1 LWYFERN
8 DVFQVGVEKMVKS
21 FHFIYNDEHSLKQF
35 IIEHGIDQ
43 HPSLL
48 IQAFVGDSPV
58 AVIQELQSQLTRL
71 IPRAVL
77 IGCSSNGQVIS
88 GKITSE
94 IVLSFTVFE
103 KTKVK
108 ALLQEKS
115 GSSKELGKRL
125 YEEMGKAETKAFII
139 FASHLHLGVQEF
151 LDGVSEGGKEIV
163 IVGGVSSDLPHKR
176 PTYVFTNQRISTEG
190 FVTASLGGEE
200 LKIHSHAIEEWR
212 EVGPTFN
219 ITKARGNVV
228 EGINHMK
235 SIRILEMYLGERFVK
250 ELPDSSIEFPFLL
263 QEKNDLV
270 AAYIIKVLPDGS
282 VELNQE
288 IAEGDKMSFGFVSV
302 QDLIDSTTKLMAQ
315 LKRHPVESHF
325 VYNCVARRRYIRDV
339 TDQEL
344 SYFNRIS
351 PVSGFFSY
359 GEFGRN
365 GNKPKLMAHS
375 LTYLGLTEGVRE
387 PIRDM
392 KIDFQLTPEADAMMS
407 LTHLINTAEKD
418 IQELTQ
424 NIQISEEYYRSLFD
438 NNTDFVYSTD
448 LNGRFNS
455 LNPSFIKTFGYRKE
469 EILGKSALQFIRE
482 EDVGRVRRHFYS
494 AMDGREQYYDLP
506 IASKNGEVNFFQIKN
521 IPITV
526 EGECVGIFGIGRNVT
541 KERQFEKKITQLA
554 YYDSETDLPNK
565 LKFREMV
572 DEHIERAKKKKRE
585 LAVLFLDMDRFKM
598 INDTL
603 GHWAGDLIIKEL
615 SQRIQSTLPKGAY
628 LGRFSGDTFTVLLT
642 KDVNESTISD
652 ITQAILK
659 TIQAPFTYQGKE
671 FYISVSIG
679 VGIFPRDGEESTD
692 LLRNADSALT
702 WAKSK
707 GGNNT
712 VYFSRDLKEENT
724 RKVEMEAH
732 LRRAIERE
740 ELFVT
745 FQPIIN
751 IPNQSLIGCESLLR
765 WQHPLW
771 GLISPAEFIPLAE
784 ETGLIYEIGKWV
796 LVESCL
802 QLKKW
807 LDQQMGEFYISVN
820 VSAQQFQHPT
830 FLCDVKEVLAISGL
844 PAEYLCLELT
854 ETIMLHDAAHT
865 IDGMKSLADLGVKLA
880 IDDFGTGY
888 SSLSYLK
895 HLPLHIL
902 KIDRSFVQNMSD
914 HTPDVAI
921 VQSISTMGKGLNMKV
936 VAEGVETVEQL
947 ELLKQLGCDS
957 AQGFLIERPM
967 ALDKMNTYLKGMN
980 LVTSQEQ

>member
-1 LWYFERN
+1 
-8 DVFQVGVEKMVKS
+8 MIKS
-21 FHFIYNDEHSLKQF
+21 FQLIYHDEHSLSEF
-35 IIEHGIDQ
+35 INKHDLDQ
-43 HPSLL
+43 HAHLL
-48 IQAFVGDSPV
+48 IQAFVGDSPI
-58 AVIQELQSQLTRL
+58 AVIEELQSQINRL
-71 IPRAVL
+71 LPYGTL
-77 IGCSSNGQVIS
+77 IGCSSNGQVSDGRIV
-88 GKITSE
+88 TE
-94 IVLSFTVFE
+94 VVLSFTVFE
-103 KTKVK
+103 KTKVDS
-108 ALLQEKS
+108 LLQEKT
-115 GSSKELGKRL
+115 GSSKQLGKRL
-125 YEEMGKAETKAFII
+125 YEEMRKSDTKVFIV
-139 FASHLHLGVQEF
+139 FSSHLQLGVQEF
-151 LDGVSEGGKEIV
+151 LEGVSEEGNEIV
-163 IVGGVSSDLPHKR
+163 IVGGVSSDLPNKR
-176 PTYVFTNQRISTEG
+176 PTYVFTNHGISPDG
-190 FVTASLGGEE
+190 FVTASLSHEE
-200 LKIHSHAIEEWR
+200 LLVRSNAIEEWQ

-219 ITKARGNVV
+219 ITKAKGNILEEMNDV
-228 EGINHMK
+228 K
-235 SIRILEMYLGERFVK
+235 PIRILETYLGKRFVK
-250 ELPDSSIEFPFLL
+250 DLPDSSIEFPFLL
-263 QEKNDLV
+263 QELKKKMAV
-270 AAYIIKVLPDGS
+270 YIINVLPNGS
-282 VELNQE
+282 VELSHE
-288 IAEGDKMSFGFVSV
+288 VRVGDKVSFGFVSV
-302 QDLIDSTTKLMAQ
+302 EDLIYSTTKLLSQ
-315 LKRHPVESHF
+315 LKRHPVEAHF
-325 VYNCVARRRYIRDV
+325 VYHCVARRRYIRDV

-344 SYFNRIS
+344 TYFNRIS
-351 PVSGFFSY
+351 PVSGFFTY
-359 GEFGRN
+359 GEFGQRDD
-365 GNKPKLMAHS
+365 KVKLLAHS
-375 LTYLGLTEGVRE
+375 LTYLGLSEGVRE
-387 PIRDM
+387 PIRNM
-392 KIDFQLTPEADAMMS
+392 KVDFQLTPDSDVMMS

-418 IQELTQ
+418 IKELTQ

-448 LNGRFNS
+448 LSGRFNS
-455 LNPSFIKTFGYRKE
+455 LNPSFIKTFGYTKE

-482 EDVGRVRRHFYS
+482 EDVGRVRRHFYR

-526 EGECVGIFGIGRNVT
+526 DGKCVGIFGIGRNVT

-554 YYDSETDLPNK
+554 YFDGETDLPNK
-565 LKFREMV
+565 MKFRELV
-572 DEHIERAKKKKRE
+572 DEHIERANKKKRE
-585 LAVLFLDMDRFKM
+585 MAVLFLDMDRFKI

-615 SQRIQSTLPKGAY
+615 ALRIQGTLPKGAY

-642 KDVNESTISD
+642 KDVNESSISA
-652 ITQAILK
+652 ITEDILK
-659 TIQAPFTYQGKE
+659 TIQAPFTYKGKE

-712 VYFSRDLKEENT
+712 VYFSKGMKEENT

-732 LRRAIERE
+732 LRKAIERE
-740 ELFVT
+740 ELFVA
-745 FQPIIN
+745 FQPIID
-751 IPNQSLIGCESLLR
+751 ISNQSLIGCESLLR

-784 ETGLIYEIGKWV
+784 ETGLIYDIGKWV

-807 LDQQMGEFYISVN
+807 LDQQNAKFYISVN

-830 FLCDVKEVLAISGL
+830 FHCDVKEALLLSGL
-844 PAEYLCLELT
+844 QPEYLCLELT

-865 IDGMKSLADLGVKLA
+865 IEVMRSLAELGVKLA

-921 VQSISTMGKGLNMKV
+921 VQSIATMGKGLNMKV
-936 VAEGVETVEQL
+936 VAEGVETMEQL
-947 ELLKQLGCDS
+947 ELLDQLGCDY
-957 AQGFLIERPM
+957 AQGYLIERPM
-967 ALDKMNTYLKGMN
+967 TLDNMNTYLKN
-980 LVTSQEQ
+980 LHLVTSQDS